1 MPTAEVV
8 GRPDQPHARLQRP
21 PARSR
26 RPGPS
31 RQRGQPGAQG
41 GLKPL
46 DVGGVDHRAFAPL
59 RTDETS
65 LDRLFSAAHYTPKNP
80 DHPSP
85 SVALDR
91 LGDHEAFWQ
100 KESRTPSLAGAK
112 RLAKHLERL
121 LRVTGQPIGAKQKG
135 LESATG
141 AHTFEQ
147 RANQPAVAPYLHY
160 AAEPQPATNRKRRGQ
175 PHDPT
180 DDPHPQLVGLDLR
193 QEHPSGLH
201 DVLVEASALPA
212 AHQLPAID
220 GAFVQTESRND
231 GLGRAAVGQQGY
243 DGRDEGV
250 GLVHPVER
258 RALGGR
264 KGLGAPFAAVA
275 LLFFAVDY
283 DVSFSRSSVGPAA
296 FVMAKSLLRVHE
308 HLLLL
313 TSDTSKGAAGPAF
326 FQLIPHP
333 RLRGVLPKT
342 KPSKPLKKPSEA
354 ASYRT
359 RPTKQNRTPSSPSP
373 PCFQRASRRSSR

>member
-8 GRPDQPHARLQRP
+8 GRPDQPHARRKRP
-21 PARSR
+21 PVTSR
-26 RPGPS
+26 HPGPS

-41 GLKPL
+41 GL
-46 DVGGVDHRAFAPL
+46 
-59 RTDETS
+59 
-65 LDRLFSAAHYTPKNP
+65 
-80 DHPSP
+80 
-85 SVALDR
+85 
-91 LGDHEAFWQ
+91 GDHEAFRQ
-100 KESRTPSLAGAK
+100 KESRTPYLAGAK
-112 RLAKHLERL
+112 RLAKDLERL
-121 LRVTGQPIGAKQKG
+121 LRVTGQPIGAKQEG

-147 RANQPAVAPYLHY
+147 LADQGAVAPYLHY

-250 GLVHPVER
+250 RLVHPVER
-258 RALGGR
+258 GALGGR

-275 LLFFAVDY
+275 LLFLAVDH
-283 DVSFSRSSVGPAA
+283 DVTFSCSSVGPAA
-296 FVMAKSLLRVHE
+296 LVVAKSLLRVHWR
-308 HLLLL
+308 LLLL
-313 TSDTSKGAAGPAF
+313 TLDTSKGAAGPAF
-326 FQLIPHP
+326 RATHP
-333 RLRGVLPKT
+333 SSTVAWGATPYGVLYTSSTPTHANNGEQTRMLPKANT
-342 KPSKPLKKPSEA
+342 RFCR
-354 ASYRT
+354 YFRT
-359 RPTKQNRTPSSPSP
+359 TANN
-373 PCFQRASRRSSR
+373 

>member
-21 PARSR
+21 PVTSR

-31 RQRGQPGAQG
+31 RQRGQPRTQG

-59 RTDETS
+59 RTDEPS
-65 LDRLFSAAHYTPKNP
+65 LDRLFSAAHYYTPKNP

-100 KESRTPSLAGAK
+100 KESRTSYLAGAK

-121 LRVTGQPIGAKQKG
+121 LRVTGQPVGAKQKG

-141 AHTFEQ
+141 AHAFEQ
-147 RANQPAVAPYLHY
+147 RANQGAVAPYLQY
-160 AAEPQPATNRKRRGQ
+160 AVEPQPASNRKRRGQ

-180 DDPHPQLVGLDLR
+180 DDPHPQLIGLDLR
-193 QEHPSGLH
+193 QEHPSSLH

-220 GAFVQTESRND
+220 CAFVQSESRND
-231 GLGRAAVGQQGY
+231 GLRRAAVCQRGY

-250 GLVHPVER
+250 RLVHPVER
-258 RALGGR
+258 SALGGR
-264 KGLGAPFAAVA
+264 KGLSAPFAAVA
-275 LLFFAVDY
+275 LLFFAVDH
-283 DVSFSRSSVGPAA
+283 DVSFSRSGVGPAA

-308 HLLLL
+308 RLLLL
-313 TSDTSKGAAGPAF
+313 TSDISKGAAGPAF
-326 FQLIPHP
+326 FQLITLP
-333 RLRGVLPKT
+333 RLRGVLP
-342 KPSKPLKKPSEA
+342 
-354 ASYRT
+354 
-359 RPTKQNRTPSSPSP
+359 
-373 PCFQRASRRSSR
+373 CFVYGSNKLV

>member
-21 PARSR
+21 PATSR
-26 RPGPS
+26 RPGPPG
-31 RQRGQPGAQG
+31 QRRQPGAERS
-41 GLKPL
+41 LKSL

-59 RTDETS
+59 RAQEPS
-65 LDRLFSAAHYTPKNP
+65 LDRLFSAAHYAPKNP

-112 RLAKHLERL
+112 RLAKDLERL

-160 AAEPQPATNRKRRGQ
+160 AAEPQPASNRKRRGQ
-175 PHDPT
+175 PHHPT
-180 DDPHPQLVGLDLR
+180 DDPHPQLIGLDLR
-193 QEHPSGLH
+193 QEHPSSLH
-201 DVLVEASALPA
+201 DVLVEALALPA

-220 GAFVQTESRND
+220 GAFLETESRND
-231 GLGRAAVGQQGY
+231 GLRRAAVCQQGY

-250 GLVHPVER
+250 R
-258 RALGGR
+258 
-264 KGLGAPFAAVA
+264 
-275 LLFFAVDY
+275 LLCI
-283 DVSFSRSSVGPAA
+283 R
-296 FVMAKSLLRVHE
+296 
-308 HLLLL
+308 
-313 TSDTSKGAAGPAF
+313 
-326 FQLIPHP
+326 
-333 RLRGVLPKT
+333 
-342 KPSKPLKKPSEA
+342 
-354 ASYRT
+354 
-359 RPTKQNRTPSSPSP
+359 
-373 PCFQRASRRSSR
+373 